1 MAISISFPYNRRH
14 SFCNTPWNGETMMNE
29 MNSEPVLDQR
39 PSMRKPRIDMR
50 TRDLVNQAVASIPT
64 LGLQRAAEFLAA
76 MNVPAEI
83 AVRTLVYPQRRRS
96 S

>member
-1 MAISISFPYNRRH
+1 
-14 SFCNTPWNGETMMNE
+14 MMINE
-29 MNSEPVLDQR
+29 MNTLQPAAERESRTQR
-39 PSMRKPRIDMR
+39 TDMR

-83 AVRTLVYPQRRRS
+83 AVRTLVYPQRRRPN
-96 S
+96 

>member
-1 MAISISFPYNRRH
+1 
-14 SFCNTPWNGETMMNE
+14 
-29 MNSEPVLDQR
+29 VD
-39 PSMRKPRIDMR
+39 RKLRTDMR

-83 AVRTLVYPQRRRS
+83 AVRTLVYPHRRRS
-96 S
+96 N

>member
-1 MAISISFPYNRRH
+1 MINESN
-14 SFCNTPWNGETMMNE
+14 NGQAVAEQQ
-29 MNSEPVLDQR
+29 VLRQ
-39 PSMRKPRIDMR
+39 PRTDMR

-83 AVRTLVYPQRRRS
+83 AVRTLVYPQRRRPR
-96 S
+96 

>member
-1 MAISISFPYNRRH
+1 
-14 SFCNTPWNGETMMNE
+14 MNIE
-29 MNSEPVLDQR
+29 FATQTERTLR
-39 PSMRKPRIDMR
+39 TDMR

-64 LGLQRAAEFLAA
+64 LGLQRAAEFLAS

-83 AVRTLVYPQRRRS
+83 AVRTLVYPNRRRS